1 MGVMP
6 GDTPDYVL
14 KNRTAWDGQADW
26 YAKPGERNW
35 ASEEQVWGLWGIPE
49 DDVGFFPDLEGR
61 GPRRR
66 MRDGIRLGVGRTAR
80 RAPDWP

>member
-1 MGVMP
+1 MP

-35 ASEEQVWGLWGIPE
+35 ASEEPVWGLWGIPE

-61 GPRRR
+61 EVLEDPSRSSTGSLNTCRSGMSRS
-66 MRDGIRLGVGRTAR
+66 T
-80 RAPDWP
+80 